1 MNIILLRGFS
11 HSGKDFVGETLCSK
25 YGYKRFAFADFL
37 KKIVAQTFGCPIEQ
51 LHSQSGKLQV
61 CPSDSAARTFR
72 QILIDEAFRL
82 RNINPG
88 VFVEHCCKDIIES
101 DSKLVVITDWRYPNE
116 IDIITKAF
124 PNAIVTPVHILR
136 IGQDKSPVDDIS
148 EYQLQDRC
156 TDYQIINNMDDT
168 IYDEVAQLIEFIEL
182 PNKYKE
188 EMKYNIKSA
197 NTGFYNLC

>member
-11 HSGKDFVGETLCSK
+11 HSGKDFVGETLCTK
-25 YGYKRFAFADFL
+25 YGYKRFAFADSL
-37 KKIVAQTFGCPIEQ
+37 KKMVAQEFGCPIEQ

-116 IDIITKAF
+116 IDIITKTF

-136 IGQDKSPVDDIS
+136 NGQDKSPVDDIS

-168 IYDEVAQLIEFIEL
+168 IYDEIAQLIEFIEL
-182 PNKYKE
+182 LNKQKD
-188 EMKYNIKSA
+188 EMKFNIKTVY
-197 NTGFYNLC
+197 TGFYNLG

>member
-11 HSGKDFVGETLCSK
+11 HSGKDFVGETLCTK
-25 YGYKRFAFADFL
+25 YGYKRFAFADSL
-37 KKIVAQTFGCPIEQ
+37 KKIVAQTFGCPVEQ

-72 QILIDEAFRL
+72 QILIDEALRL

-116 IDIITKAF
+116 IDIITKTF
-124 PNAIVTPVHILR
+124 PNAIITPVHILR
-136 IGQDKSPVDDIS
+136 NGQDKSPVDDIS

-168 IYDEVAQLIEFIEL
+168 IYDEIALLIEFIEL
-182 PNKYKE
+182 LNKQKE
-188 EMKYNIKSA
+188 EMKFNVKTVY
-197 NTGFYNLC
+197 TGFYNLS